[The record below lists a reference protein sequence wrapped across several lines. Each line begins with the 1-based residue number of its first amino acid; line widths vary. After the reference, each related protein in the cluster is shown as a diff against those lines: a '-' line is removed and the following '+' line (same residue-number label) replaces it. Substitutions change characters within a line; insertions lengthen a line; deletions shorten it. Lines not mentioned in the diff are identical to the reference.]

1 MLARTGMRTGRAL
14 GVGGKGK
21 SGKRKSGEN
30 CQRAEEL
37 LHDSSVAE
45 QGTGCGEK
53 PAKD

>member
-1 MLARTGMRTGRAL
+1 MSAGRAL
-14 GVGGKGK
+14 GISGKGD
-21 SGKRKSGEN
+21 GEKRKSCEN
-30 CQRAEEL
+30 CQRADEF